1 MLITTAL
8 TYGLVMATLLTVFI
22 LASLA
27 QNPRIWLLRRNTP
40 EAIRNAITPPLSDKE
55 ARLLKLWAI
64 PVFAIMLFMPLA
76 TALWYESAYHQM
88 SYGEAFLFLWT
99 MWMVFNLVDLLLID
113 WFVVVW
119 WQPSWSS
126 PAELKPLIR
135 QYAGYDYHFKGFLK
149 GTVLVAV
156 FALIFAGILMLI

>member
-8 TYGLVMATLLTVFI
+8 TYGLVMATILSAFI
-22 LASLA
+22 FISLA

-40 EAIRNAITPPLSDKE
+40 EPIRNAVTPALSDDE

-64 PVFAIMLFMPLA
+64 PIFVVMLFVPLA
-76 TALWYESAYHQM
+76 AALWYESAYQQM
-88 SYGEAFLFLWT
+88 SYGEAALFLWL
-99 MWMVFNLVDLLLID
+99 MWMVFNFVDLVLID

-119 WQPSWSS
+119 WQPSWSA
-126 PAELKPLIR
+126 PAEMKPLIR

-149 GTVLVAV
+149 GTVMVAV
-156 FALIFAGILMLI
+156 FALIFAGIVMVL